1 MRHLPTTAT
10 LEARENLR
18 VVAVNERQRALELL
32 AGNPDGYTE
41 AALLD
46 RHGFSL
52 ALLVQLQRSGLV
64 SPRPEVMRFGRR
76 TQRVTRMVIT
86 DAGKRVLASFIHN

>member
-1 MRHLPTTAT
+1 MYV
-10 LEARENLR
+10 R
-18 VVAVNERQRALELL
+18 VAGEWSVAAVNERQRALELL

-46 RHGFSL
+46 RYGFSL

-64 SPRPEVMRFGRR
+64 SARPEARRFGRR

-86 DAGKRVLASFIHN
+86 DAGKSALATLIHN